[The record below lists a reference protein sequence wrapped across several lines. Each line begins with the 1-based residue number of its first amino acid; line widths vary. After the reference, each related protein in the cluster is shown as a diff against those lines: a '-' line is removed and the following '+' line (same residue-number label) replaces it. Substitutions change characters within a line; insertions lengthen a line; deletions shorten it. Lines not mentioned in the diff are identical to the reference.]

1 MEKME
6 TIIYSDFWSKW
17 GSHMCDSQ
25 VSWGACFLR
34 SDSCPSSVGT
44 GPGSVATSPPD
55 PLVLCSQSTVAPAVL
70 CGIEFS
76 SQSFPDGEPP
86 FWFLLEPCRAPSL
99 RILGS
104 YLPDFLPEQTWQQQ
118 ETGPPESAPLHSSQR
133 PRGEVCKRSL
143 EPCVVRSLQ
152 ENQV

>member
-55 PLVLCSQSTVAPAVL
+55 PLVFCSQSTVAPAVL
-70 CGIEFS
+70 CGVEFS

-86 FWFLLEPCRAPSL
+86 FWFLLEPCRLPHFAYWARTFQTSCQSRLDSGRKQAPRKCST
-99 RILGS
+99 
-104 YLPDFLPEQTWQQQ
+104 PQQPEASGWGVQAIFRTLC
-118 ETGPPESAPLHSSQR
+118 S
-133 PRGEVCKRSL
+133 
-143 EPCVVRSLQ
+143 
-152 ENQV
+152 